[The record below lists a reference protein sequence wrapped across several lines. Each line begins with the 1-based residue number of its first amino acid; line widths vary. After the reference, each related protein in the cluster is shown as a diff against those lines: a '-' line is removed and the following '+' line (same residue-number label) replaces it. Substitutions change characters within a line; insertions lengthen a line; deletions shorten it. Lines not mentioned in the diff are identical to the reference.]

1 MRKKEEGHHHHL
13 IQQTVLPVM
22 TAEVEAEENS
32 RNLRRKGKEQE
43 ALHLLLPAPEAD
55 QDLSSPRTEERKLK
69 KKKTQEER
77 KKPYQLS
84 LTSLTNSCQ
93 NC

>member
-22 TAEVEAEENS
+22 TAEAEAEENS
-32 RNLRRKGKEQE
+32 RNLRKGKEQG
-43 ALHLLLPAPEAD
+43 AHHLLHPAQEAD
-55 QDLSSPRTEERKLK
+55 QDLSSPRTEERKVK
-69 KKKTQEER
+69 KKKTPEER

-84 LTSLTNSCQ
+84 LMLTCQ

>member
-55 QDLSSPRTEERKLK
+55 QDLSSPRTEERKVK
-69 KKKTQEER
+69 KKKTPEER

-84 LTSLTNSCQ
+84 LMLTCQ

>member
-1 MRKKEEGHHHHL
+1 MRKKEEDHHHHL
-13 IQQTVLPVM
+13 IQQRVLPVM
-22 TAEVEAEENS
+22 TAEAEAEENS

-43 ALHLLLPAPEAD
+43 ALHLLHPPQEAD

-69 KKKTQEER
+69 KKKTPEER

-84 LTSLTNSCQ
+84 LMLTCQ